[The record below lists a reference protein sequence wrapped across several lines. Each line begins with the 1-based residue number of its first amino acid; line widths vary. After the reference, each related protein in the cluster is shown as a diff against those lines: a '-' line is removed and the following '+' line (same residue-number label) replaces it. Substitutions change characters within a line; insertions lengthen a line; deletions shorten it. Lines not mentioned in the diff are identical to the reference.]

1 MTKNYIPDLI
11 EDLEDMAGRYLSG
24 VDGETLDSESAA
36 DDQCLYLLEVLGK
49 IEPDTIGF
57 KWSKNAW
64 WHQENQGKNESGLKI
79 KKLPQGITEQEL
91 AHTLIQM
98 AVEYLSFGTDFF
110 AKSFSSAGEE
120 TLETLEELGYM
131 TTKDEVTYY
140 LTNKPCFTLQDK
152 IHKIEEICRYK
163 GSLVTSK
170 LPDLTTKFGERYYC
184 LDLCCKPLN
193 PTQVEY
199 TAYLLAGR
207 REMGEFID
215 AQAES
220 MTSLEEAIDNL
231 LKCPELNLL
240 EIRKKFSLGTN

>member
-11 EDLEDMAGRYLSG
+11 EDLEDMAGQYLSG

-57 KWSKNAW
+57 KWTRNSWYNNHSKSRS
-64 WHQENQGKNESGLKI
+64 EFEVKE
-79 KKLPQGITEQEL
+79 LPQGITEPEL
-91 AHTLIQM
+91 VYALIQM
-98 AVEYLSFGTDFF
+98 AKEYLSISTDLFTHNFMSADEGT
-110 AKSFSSAGEE
+110 
-120 TLETLEELGYM
+120 LRTLEELGYM
-131 TTKDEVTYY
+131 TTKDEVTYS
-140 LTNKPCFTLQDK
+140 LTSKPCFTLQDK
-152 IHKIEEICRYK
+152 IHKIEEVCRYK
-163 GSLVTSK
+163 GNLVTSK
-170 LPDLTTKFGERYYC
+170 LPDLTTKFGERYYY
-184 LDLCCKPLN
+184 LELCCKPLN

-207 REMGEFID
+207 RETGEFID
-215 AQAES
+215 AEAES

>member
-11 EDLEDMAGRYLSG
+11 EDLEDMAGQYLSG

-57 KWSKNAW
+57 KWTRNSWYNNHSKSRS
-64 WHQENQGKNESGLKI
+64 EFEVKE
-79 KKLPQGITEQEL
+79 LPQGITEQEL
-91 AHTLIQM
+91 IYALIQM
-98 AVEYLSFGTDFF
+98 AKEYIAFGTNDYFTH
-110 AKSFSSAGEE
+110 SFMSAGEG
-120 TLETLEELGYM
+120 TLRTLEELGYM
-131 TTKDEVTYY
+131 TTKDKITYS
-140 LTNKPCFTLQDK
+140 LTSKPCFTLQDK

-163 GSLVTSK
+163 GNLKTNK
-170 LPDLTTKFGERYYC
+170 FLDLTSKFGERYYY
-184 LDLCCKPLN
+184 LELCCKPLN

-207 REMGEFID
+207 RETGEFID
-215 AQAES
+215 AEAES

>member
-11 EDLEDMAGRYLSG
+11 EDLEDMAGQYLSG

-36 DDQCLYLLEVLGK
+36 DDRCLYVLEVLGK

-57 KWSKNAW
+57 KWTRNSWYNNHSKSRS
-64 WHQENQGKNESGLKI
+64 EFEVKE
-79 KKLPQGITEQEL
+79 LPQGITEPEL
-91 AHTLIQM
+91 VYALIQM
-98 AVEYLSFGTDFF
+98 AKEYLSISTDLFTHNFMSADEGT
-110 AKSFSSAGEE
+110 
-120 TLETLEELGYM
+120 LRTLEELGYI
-131 TTKDEVTYY
+131 TTKDKITYS
-140 LTNKPCFTLQDK
+140 LTNKPYFTLQDK